1 MKNDLTRESMK
12 KSTIKIYIL
21 MMLGALFFASVEY
34 NKCMA
39 SEEAVNASGKGA
51 YLLEKEHILDK
62 MEADYYLNMAITV
75 ENKISDMS
83 IHEKVCQM
91 IFVDPENLVKDVVTP
106 DDETA
111 VTVVSEKVS
120 SMLESYPIG
129 GIMLK
134 AKNIKTGDQLI
145 KLISD
150 LQSASD
156 TELFVAVDEEGGK
169 VNRLMKTLGTT
180 YIDSMYTYKDEGG
193 DTAFQNAETI
203 GSDISSY
210 GFNLDFA
217 PVADVWSNPGNTVIG
232 KRAYSDS
239 FTEAAELI
247 PYAVQGFHES
257 GVMCT
262 LKHFPGHGD
271 TAEDSHYGSA
281 YVDSTLDE
289 LRENEFL
296 PFEAG
301 IEAGADFVMVG
312 HLIVT
317 DVDDVP
323 ATLSKTIVTDVL
335 KDELGFKG
343 VIITDSFQME
353 AITDNYSAGEA
364 AVMTVKAGVDMVLEP
379 ENLKS
384 AVEGLEEAV
393 ASGEIS
399 EERIDESVRKILVL
413 KVKNGLDI

>member
-1 MKNDLTRESMK
+1 MRESMK
-12 KSTIKIYIL
+12 KTIIKIFIL
-21 MMLGALFFASVEY
+21 MMLGALFFASVGY

-39 SEEAVNASGKGA
+39 SEETVNASGEDT

-62 MEADYYLNMAITV
+62 LEADYYLNMAVMV

-83 IHEKVCQM
+83 IREKVCQM
-91 IFVDPENLVKDVVTP
+91 IFVDPENLVNDVVTS

-111 VTVVSEKVS
+111 VTVVNEKVS
-120 SMLESYPIG
+120 SMLVSYPVG
-129 GIMLK
+129 GVMLK

-150 LQSASD
+150 LQSVSD

-193 DTAFQNAETI
+193 DAAFQNAETI

-217 PVADVWSNPGNTVIG
+217 PVADVWSNPYNTVIG

-289 LRENEFL
+289 LREKEFL

-393 ASGEIS
+393 ASGEIN

>member
-1 MKNDLTRESMK
+1 MSRKNLKLISK
-12 KSTIKIYIL
+12 IL
-21 MMLGALFFASVEY
+21 MLLFVIAFFVTSGYDKSE
-34 NKCMA
+34 A
-39 SEEAVNASGKGA
+39 SEREND
-51 YLLEKEHILDK
+51 YLLEKQHILEK
-62 MEADYYLNMAITV
+62 LEVEYYLDMAVTV
-75 ENKISDMS
+75 ENKISEMTV
-83 IHEKVCQM
+83 HEKVCQL
-91 IFVDPENLVKDVVTP
+91 IFIDPENLVKDVVTSN
-106 DDETA
+106 DGEAVTA
-111 VTVVSEKVS
+111 VDEKVS
-120 SMLESYPIG
+120 DMLETYPVG
-129 GIMLK
+129 GVMLK
-134 AKNIKTGDQLI
+134 AKNIKTDDQLI

-150 LQSASD
+150 MQDLSD

-180 YIDSMYTYKDEGG
+180 YIDSMYTYKDDGG

-203 GSDISSY
+203 GSDIAAY

-217 PVADVWSNPGNTVIG
+217 PVADVWSSPYNTVIG
-232 KRAYSDS
+232 ERAYSDS

-247 PYAVQGFHES
+247 PYAVQGFHAS

-281 YVDSTLDE
+281 YVSSTLEE

-335 KDELGFKG
+335 RNELGFKG
-343 VIITDSFQME
+343 IIITDSFQME

-364 AVMTVKAGVDMVLEP
+364 AVMTIKAGADMVLEP
-379 ENLKS
+379 ENLKT

-399 EERIDESVRKILVL
+399 EERLDESVRRIMVL